1 MVRDEVQDVKVYSFA
16 LLLYRPREKAI
27 LAVMTEERC
36 FMRPLH
42 LFLVS
47 TFGLF
52 LAGFALAGLL
62 ISFDGPGFLVVIV
75 QIAMAWTP
83 TFAYL
88 IIHKRA
94 HPETD
99 LGSFILRQFAPRVRL
114 LPLFGSI
121 LIPVIAGAA
130 VWMGYSVVTGVP
142 LRETLAELTVGSFG
156 ILCVNNLIRGPL
168 GEELGWRGYLLGEL
182 HRRHS
187 LVVSALI
194 VGVIWGLWH
203 LPLWLVSGYAGV
215 DLLLYSLFFLISIV
229 AFSVII
235 SIVHVAGGR
244 NLLYAII
251 LHQML
256 NFTIQLVEIDR
267 IIVLGGSAAF
277 YTVLAVVL
285 VLVFARVKGKAAAA

>member
-1 MVRDEVQDVKVYSFA
+1 
-16 LLLYRPREKAI
+16 
-27 LAVMTEERC
+27 
-36 FMRPLH
+36 MRPMR
-42 LFLVS
+42 LFLVL

-52 LAGFALAGLL
+52 LAGFAVAGLL
-62 ISFDGPGFLVVIV
+62 ISFGGPGSLVVIV

-94 HPETD
+94 HPEID
-99 LGSFILRQFAPRVRL
+99 LGSFILRQFAPRLRL
-114 LPLFGSI
+114 LPLIASI
-121 LIPVIAGAA
+121 LIPVAAVAA
-130 VWMGYSVVTGVP
+130 VWMLHSLVTGTS
-142 LRETLAELTVGSFG
+142 LGESTAELTFASFG
-156 ILCVNNLIRGPL
+156 LMFVNNLIRGPL
-168 GEELGWRGYLLGEL
+168 GEELGWRGYLLGEI

-194 VGVIWGLWH
+194 VGIIWGLWH

-244 NLLYAII
+244 NLLYAIV

-256 NFTIQLVEIDR
+256 NFAIQLVDIDR
-267 IIVLGGSAAF
+267 VIMLGGSAVF
-277 YTVLAVVL
+277 YTALAVL
-285 VLVFARVKGKAAAA
+285 MGLLFARATRIGAVT